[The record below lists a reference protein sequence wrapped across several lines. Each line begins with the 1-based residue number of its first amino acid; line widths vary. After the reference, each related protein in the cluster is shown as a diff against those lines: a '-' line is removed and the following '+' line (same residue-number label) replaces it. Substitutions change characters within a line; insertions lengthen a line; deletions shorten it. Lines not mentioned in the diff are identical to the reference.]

1 MKVHWTEHAITR
13 LKLIETHIAEDSP
26 EIGKAVSFGLLTE
39 SRKLAELP
47 FYGRVV
53 PEYKQD
59 SIREIL
65 KRPYRII
72 YRLNNEQIDVLTVMH
87 YRQLLPADL
96 NSLIQH

>member
-13 LKLIETHIAEDSP
+13 LKVIETHIAENAP
-26 EIGKAVSFGLLTE
+26 EIAKQVIYGLLVE

-72 YRLNNEQIDVLTVMH
+72 YRLNGGHIDVLTVMH
-87 YRQLLPADL
+87 YRQLLPVDL
-96 NSLIQH
+96 SGLIPH

>member
-1 MKVHWTEHAITR
+1 VAY
-13 LKLIETHIAEDSP
+13 
-26 EIGKAVSFGLLTE
+26 GLLAE

-47 FYGRVV
+47 LYGRVV

-72 YRLNNEQIDVLTVMH
+72 YRLNGGQVDVLTVMH
-87 YRQLLPADL
+87 YRQLLPKDL
-96 NSLIQH
+96 NGLLRH